1 MESNQSTC
9 WSWLE
14 NKAEPD
20 KGSREQDSLM
30 SADLM
35 VKCGAQSR
43 TGRLYLVRLDGKELG
58 EVTGT
63 VISERAFPGTYS

>member
-14 NKAEPD
+14 NKAEAD

-58 EVTGT
+58 EITGT